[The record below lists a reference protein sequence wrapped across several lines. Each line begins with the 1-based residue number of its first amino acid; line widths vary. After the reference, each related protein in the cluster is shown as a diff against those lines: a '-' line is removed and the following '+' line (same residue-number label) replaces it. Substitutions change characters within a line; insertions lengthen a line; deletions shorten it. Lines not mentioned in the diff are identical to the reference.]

1 MTKMGSLEGTPVK
14 PSWIEVTTLG
24 DLLVRAASGWP
35 DADAVVFP
43 ETRLTY
49 ARLLE
54 RATRA
59 ARAIE
64 ALGIRKG
71 DHVGILMPN
80 CMGFVELIFGCAMLG
95 VVVVPINARFKAR
108 ELAYVIE
115 NSDLTALFTSD
126 IIEEYANFVELLHQ
140 GLPGLA
146 DSQDPL
152 DLHLAGAPRLR
163 RAILMGKRRAA
174 GFVSGEG
181 FESLAEAVDPQEV
194 EASRRRVRL
203 RDVAIMMYTS
213 GTTAYPK
220 GCPLTHEALVRTGMA
235 MGRERYLLTPEDRFW
250 DPLPMFH
257 MASILPMVA
266 TFDAGAAFLTM
277 GHFEPDQA
285 LDMIERERAT
295 VLYPSFPTITQA
307 LIHHPRF
314 KTMDLGRVRMMNNVA
329 PPETLRSMQQ
339 AIPNAIQVSAYG
351 CTEVGGVISFNELT
365 DDEDKRCHTCGRP
378 FAGIEVRISDLE
390 TGQILEAGE
399 KGEILVRGYSV
410 FEGYYKD
417 PEKTAANLE
426 RDGWFHTGDLGALDE
441 DGRIIYLGRIK
452 DMLKVGGENVAAAEI
467 ESYLGTHPAVK
478 IVQVVGVPD
487 DRLVEVP
494 AAFIELHDGAVVTEQ
509 EIIDFCKGKIASFKV
524 PRYVRFVT
532 DWPMSA
538 TKIQKFRLRERLAE
552 QLAGKSDAG

>member
-1 MTKMGSLEGTPVK
+1 MGRLEETPVK

-24 DLLVRAASGWP
+24 DLLVRAASRWP

-49 ARLLE
+49 AGLLE
-54 RATRA
+54 RATQA
-59 ARAIE
+59 ARAIK
-64 ALGIRKG
+64 AMGVQKG

-80 CMGFVELIFGCAMLG
+80 CMDFVELLFGCAMLG
-95 VVVVPINARFKAR
+95 AVLVPVNARFKAR
-108 ELAYVIE
+108 ELAYVIA
-115 NSDLTALFTSD
+115 NSDIAVLFTTD
-126 IIEEYANFVELLHQ
+126 IIQEYANFVELLHE

-146 DSQDPL
+146 DSEDPM
-152 DLHLAGAPRLR
+152 DLHLAAAPRLR
-163 RAILMGKRRAA
+163 CAVLMGRRPAA
-174 GFVSGEG
+174 GFLGRGV
-181 FESLAEAVDPQEV
+181 FESLAGTVEAKEVD
-194 EASRRRVRL
+194 ASRRRVRL

-213 GTTAYPK
+213 GTTANPK

-277 GHFEPDQA
+277 GHFDPDQA
-285 LDMIERERAT
+285 LDMIEREGAT

-314 KTMDLGRVRMMNNVA
+314 RTMELGRVRMMNNVA

-339 AIPNAIQVSAYG
+339 AIPHAIQVSAYG

-365 DDEDKRCHTCGRP
+365 DDEDKRCHSCGRP
-378 FAGIEVRISDLE
+378 FAGIEVRISDLV
-390 TGQILEAGE
+390 TGKALGPGE

-417 PEKTAANLE
+417 PDKTAASLDE
-426 RDGWFHTGDLGALDE
+426 EGWFHTGDLGALDE

-494 AAFIELHDGAVVTEQ
+494 AAFVELHDGATVTAE
-509 EIIDFCKGKIASFKV
+509 EIIDYCKGKIASFKV

-538 TKIQKFRLRERLAE
+538 TKIQKFRLREQLAE
-552 QLAGKSDAG
+552 ELAGKRDAG

>member
-1 MTKMGSLEGTPVK
+1 MRSIEPAAPQTDWV
-14 PSWIEVTTLG
+14 EVTTLG
-24 DLLVRAASGWP
+24 DLLVRAASLWP
-35 DADAVVFP
+35 EADAVVFP
-43 ETRLTY
+43 DTRLTY
-49 ARLLE
+49 AGLLE
-54 RATRA
+54 RATQA
-59 ARAIE
+59 ARAIK
-64 ALGIRKG
+64 ALGVRAG

-80 CMGFVELIFGCAMLG
+80 CMEFVEILFGCAMLG
-95 VVVVPINARFKAR
+95 AVVVPVNARFKAR

-115 NSDLTALFTSD
+115 NSDLAALFTSD

-152 DLHLAGAPRLR
+152 DLQLAGAPRLR
-163 RAILMGKRRAA
+163 CAILMGRRQAP
-174 GFVSGEG
+174 GFFRGEG
-181 FESLAEAVDPQEV
+181 FESLAEAVDAQEV
-194 EASRRRVRL
+194 QASRRRVRL

-213 GTTAYPK
+213 GTTAHPK

-235 MGRERYLLTPEDRFW
+235 MSRERYLLSPEDRFW

-277 GHFEPDQA
+277 GHFDPDQA

-314 KTMDLGRVRMMNNVA
+314 KTMDLARVRMMNNVA
-329 PPETLRSMQQ
+329 PPETLRSMQR
-339 AIPNAIQVSAYG
+339 AIPNAVQVSAYG

-365 DDEDKRCHTCGRP
+365 DDEERRCHTCGRP

-390 TGQILEAGE
+390 TGEALGPGK

-417 PEKTAANLE
+417 PEKTSATLE
-426 RDGWFHTGDLGALDE
+426 KDGWFHTGDLGTLDE

-494 AAFIELHDGAVVTEQ
+494 AAFIELHSGAAVTEQ
-509 EIIDFCKGKIASFKV
+509 EIIDYCKGKIASFKV

-538 TKIQKFRLRERLAE
+538 TKIQKFRLRE
-552 QLAGKSDAG
+552 QLAKELETP